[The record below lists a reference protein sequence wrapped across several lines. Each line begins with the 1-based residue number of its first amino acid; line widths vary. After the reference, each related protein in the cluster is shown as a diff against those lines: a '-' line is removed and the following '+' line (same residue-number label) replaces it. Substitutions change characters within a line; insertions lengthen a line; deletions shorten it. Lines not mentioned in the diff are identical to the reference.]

1 MRRYLVLLS
10 LIVAAAIGLSLAQR
24 FGSSPPEAGIIPA
37 LARASGDVVARGRIE
52 PSGGV
57 IVVSG
62 PPESA
67 STVALV
73 DKLLVQ
79 QGSKVEAGQILA
91 VLYGY
96 DLSQA
101 DLKISTENLRLARLQ
116 RKQLDSGTGKTAE
129 IAAQANVLAARR
141 AQLVKAEKD
150 LDRATALVQSKSA
163 SPQLL
168 DTQKAAFDQATQE
181 VQQSENAIKAMTEVR
196 PVDDEVAAEQVAV
209 AEANVDRARAAV
221 ARLEVRARSAG
232 TVLSIQTHA
241 GEAIGSDGIL
251 RLGDLDHLIVVAEVS
266 ESGVGR
272 IEPGM
277 AAKIEGPVLA
287 TTVAGT
293 VSRIGLETRRQRR
306 PSSDILVGRDAR
318 IVEVEVVPAL
328 PIPDV
333 VGAEV
338 TVRFTAAAGTS

>member
-1 MRRYLVLLS
+1 MRRYLVLS
-10 LIVAAAIGLSLAQR
+10 SIVAVAITLFFVQR
-24 FGSSPPEAGIIPA
+24 FGSSPPAASIIPA
-37 LARASGDVVARGRIE
+37 PSRASGDIVARGRIE
-52 PSGGV
+52 PTGGV

-79 QGSKVEAGQILA
+79 QGSKVEAGQVLA

-116 RKQLDSGTGKTAE
+116 RKQLNSGTGKTAE
-129 IAAQANVLAARR
+129 IAAQTNVLAARR
-141 AQLVKAEKD
+141 SQLVKAEKD
-150 LDRATALVQSKSA
+150 LNRATALVGSKSA

-168 DTQKAAFDQATQE
+168 DTQKAAFDQATQD

-196 PVDDEVAAEQVAV
+196 PIDDEVAAEQVAV
-209 AEANVDRARAAV
+209 AEANVDRSRAAV
-221 ARLEVRARSAG
+221 DRLEVRARSAG

-241 GEAIGSDGIL
+241 GEAVAGDGIL

-266 ESGVGR
+266 ESEVGR

-277 AAKIEGPVLA
+277 AAKIEGPLLRA
-287 TTVAGT
+287 PVAST
-293 VSRIGLETRRQRR
+293 VSTIGLETRRQRR

-318 IVEVEVVPAL
+318 IVEVDVTPATPL
-328 PIPDV
+328 PSV

-338 TVRFTAAAGTS
+338 MVRFSAVAGAS